1 MHLSIAYH
9 VRMGVTEARID
20 NVIEFSDSH
29 YPDLGHRS
37 QFDNG
42 YNFLKECLIASK
54 IL

>member
-1 MHLSIAYH
+1 MHPSIAYH
-9 VRMGVTEARID
+9 TRPGVIEARVD

-29 YPDLGHRS
+29 YLALEYAG

-42 YNFLKECLIASK
+42 YDFLKECLTTLG